1 MAFPHLFSPLQMGN
15 LELPNRIVHV
25 PTDIS
30 SSHADGEVSE
40 RDIHHHSEV
49 AKGGTGFIIVGA
61 TTPDMKTGRPTV
73 TCLVADGDNYIPGLA
88 RLAEGMHRYGA
99 KCAVQLQHPG
109 RQCAIPRYNTLGAT
123 DRVLKLPWSAGH
135 EIVYEN
141 AEEKGKPIREASIAE
156 ILELVDL
163 FSEAA
168 WRVKQAGFDAVELH
182 AAHGY
187 LLSEFMSPYLNMR
200 TDRFGGSFEN
210 RMRFPLAV
218 IDSIQKKCG
227 KNYPV
232 LVRYSFEEWCPGG
245 RGIEEGLE
253 TARVLERAGVAAVDL
268 SQGMQESPGAGFD
281 PMQYPQ
287 GWATYAAEATKKVVK
302 IPVITSHSLRDPE
315 YCEQIVA
322 EGKTDLVGLARQLL
336 ADPYWPVKAQYGKVR
351 QIRRCISCLGGC
363 WQESMMAK
371 KEIACSIN
379 PACGNAAFSEM
390 KRTERPVK
398 VAVVGGGP
406 AGMEAARIASE
417 RGHHVTLFEK
427 AGELGGAMKYVCLV
441 PGKEKM
447 RWYLDWIRDQL
458 MDLMVDVRVNHAPT
472 VDELRAFDVVLNAT
486 GATSFVPEVAG
497 DASSV
502 VPFEEAMACPK
513 VACECHPG
521 GRKLR
526 KLGAA
531 KGSRV
536 LLWGDHYAAVDT
548 AAFLANIGKQV
559 TIVTENREFAAD
571 VEVIHMYVLRKRFE
585 QGDAEALHSRPYPYP
600 VKVITNTTVVEIGKG
615 SVVLQDKDFARTTLE
630 VDDVVTCHTRP
641 DVTLFDELREAGIHV
656 LNVGDSVR
664 PRNLYH
670 AVKEG
675 AAFGFEV
682 DDQLLFNPN
691 GAILNDL
698 PIDVLAQLTRTEEPS
713 YTARRL
719 MELAAAA
726 TADGNGRTA
735 KV

>member
-1 MAFPHLFSPLQMGN
+1 MALYPHLFSPIQLGN

-40 RDIHHHSEV
+40 RDIHHHAEI
-49 AKGGTGFIIVGA
+49 AKGGAGFVIVGA

-73 TCLVADGDNYIPGLA
+73 TCLVADGDNYVPGLA
-88 RLAEGMHRYGA
+88 RLADSMHRYGA

-141 AEEKGKPIREASIAE
+141 ADEKGKEIREASIAE

-187 LLSEFMSPYLNMR
+187 LLSEFMSPFLNMR

-218 IDSIQKKCG
+218 VDAIQKKCG
-227 KNYPV
+227 KGFPL
-232 LVRYSFEEWCPGG
+232 LVRYSFDEWCEGG
-245 RGIEEGLE
+245 RTLDEGVE
-253 TARVLERAGVAAVDL
+253 IARVLERAGCAAVDL
-268 SQGMQESPGAGFD
+268 SMGMQESPGAGFD
-281 PMQYPQ
+281 PMHYPQ
-287 GWATYAAEATKKVVK
+287 GWATYAAEAVKQVVR
-302 IPVITSHSLRDPE
+302 IPVITSHSLRDPD
-315 YCEQIVA
+315 YCEQILA

-336 ADPYWPVKAQYGKVR
+336 ADPYWPVKARYGRVR

-363 WQESMMAK
+363 WQESLMAK

-379 PACGNAAFSEM
+379 AACGNPAYDDMRRTSE
-390 KRTERPVK
+390 PVR

-406 AGMEAARIASE
+406 AGMEAARIATD
-417 RGHHVTLFEK
+417 RGHLVTLFERE
-427 AGELGGAMKYVCLV
+427 GELGGALKYVCLV

-458 MDLMVDVRVNHAPT
+458 LELHVDIRVNHAPT
-472 VDELRAFDVVLNAT
+472 VDELREFDVVLNAT
-486 GATSFVPEVAG
+486 GARSYVPDVVG
-497 DASSV
+497 DASRV

-521 GRKLR
+521 GRRLH
-526 KLGAA
+526 KLGA
-531 KGSRV
+531 RV
-536 LLWGDHYAAVDT
+536 LLWGDGYAAADT

-559 TIVTENREFAAD
+559 TIVTEQREFGSEL
-571 VEVIHMYVLRKRFE
+571 EVIHLYVELKRFA
-585 QGDAEALHSRPYPYP
+585 QGDAEVLTSRPYKHP
-600 VKVITNTTVVEIGKG
+600 VAIIPSTTVHEIRDG
-615 SVVLQDKDFARTTLE
+615 SVVLQDKDFRRTTLE
-630 VDDVVTCHTRP
+630 VDDVVTCHVRSE
-641 DVTLFDELREAGIHV
+641 VGLFAELRTADVPVI
-656 LNVGDSVR
+656 NVGDSVR
-664 PRNLYH
+664 PRNLYW

-675 AAFGFEV
+675 SAFGLAV
-682 DDQLLFNPN
+682 DEHLLFNPN
-691 GAILNDL
+691 HAILDRL
-698 PIDVLAQLTRTEEPS
+698 PIDVLGQLTREESPS
-713 YTARRL
+713 YSTKRLIEL
-719 MELAAAA
+719 MEAVNGTGSPA
-726 TADGNGRTA
+726 TAPA
-735 KV
+735 